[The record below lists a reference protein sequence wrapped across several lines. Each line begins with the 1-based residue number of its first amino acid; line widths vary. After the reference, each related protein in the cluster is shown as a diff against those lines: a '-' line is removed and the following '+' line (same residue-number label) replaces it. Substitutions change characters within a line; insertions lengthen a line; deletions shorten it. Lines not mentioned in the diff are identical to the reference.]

1 MEAGENRY
9 LDMGRSPDESQRRH
23 HLLRRGA
30 AGSRGG
36 DERRRVRRDVEMRGE
51 EGFIDDD
58 ICG

>member
-9 LDMGRSPDESQRRH
+9 LDVGHSPDESQRRR
-23 HLLRRGA
+23 HLLWRGA

-36 DERRRVRRDVEMRGE
+36 DERRVRRDAETRGE